1 MIQVRK
7 KSLKKNY
14 IYNLFYQIIAILLP
28 IITTP
33 YLSRVLGAKGIGIYS
48 YTLSIVSYFTLIG
61 ALGTN
66 MYAQREMACYQ
77 DDDSAKS
84 KAFKEILIIRLV
96 SFAITSITFFI
107 TFCINNK
114 YDSYYRIL
122 LLEIF
127 ASMIDITWFYQ
138 GMEDFGKIVL
148 KNMAIKCIS
157 ILSIF
162 IFIKDSND
170 VWIYVLIYVL
180 SNLIGNLSLWFGLKK
195 HIKKVD
201 KISIKRHLK
210 PMILLLIPQVAMSI
224 YNVLDKTM
232 LGILVTDISKVG
244 FYEQSQKITRLA
256 ITIVTAVGTVMI
268 PRISN
273 VNHKGDKKKLAKY
286 IYGSFNLVWFLSV
299 PIMFGLIVI
308 SDNLV
313 PWFFGSGF
321 DEVSL
326 LIKICAPIAVLI
338 GLANVLG
345 QQYLVSTKRQNQY
358 TYAVVG
364 SAFFNF
370 FGNLILIPK
379 YAAIGATISSV
390 VAELI
395 GIVIEIYFVRK
406 ELDLKPVFK
415 ISLNYFIASFIMF
428 VALNG
433 IGHFLAP
440 AMIST
445 FLLAFSGCTI
455 YFIVLVC
462 LKDKFIMDILQ
473 KTLLIVL
480 KKVQNEK

>member
-1 MIQVRK
+1 MKK

-14 IYNLFYQIIAILLP
+14 IYNLLYQIVAILLP

-33 YLSRVLGAKGIGIYS
+33 YLSRILGAKGIGIYS
-48 YTLSIVSYFTLIG
+48 YTLSIVSYFTLMG

-77 DDDSAKS
+77 DDEYAKS
-84 KAFKEILIIRLV
+84 RTFKEILIIRLI
-96 SFAITSITFFI
+96 SFAITSIIFFI
-107 TFCINNK
+107 SFCISNK
-114 YDSYYRIL
+114 YDIYYRIL

-148 KNMAIKCIS
+148 KNMTIKCIS
-157 ILSIF
+157 IFSIF
-162 IFIKDSND
+162 IFIKGPND

-180 SNLIGNLSLWFGLKK
+180 SNLIGNLSLWIGLKK
-195 HIKKVD
+195 HIKRVD
-201 KISIKRHLK
+201 KVSIKRHLK

-232 LGILVTDISKVG
+232 LGLLVTDISKVG

-286 IYGSFNLVWFLSV
+286 IYGSFNLVWFLSI
-299 PIMFGLIVI
+299 PIMFGLIAV

-313 PWFFGSGF
+313 PWFFGNGF

-326 LIKICAPIAVLI
+326 LIKVCAPIAVLI

-345 QQYLVSTKRQNQY
+345 QQYLVSTKKQNQY
-358 TYAVVG
+358 TYAVIG
-364 SAFFNF
+364 SAIFNF

-379 YAAIGATISSV
+379 YAAVGATISSV
-390 VAELI
+390 VAELV
-395 GIVIEIYFVRK
+395 GIVVEIYFVRK

-415 ISLNYFIASFIMF
+415 TSINYFIAGAIMF
-428 VALNG
+428 VTLIG
-433 IGHFLAP
+433 IAQFLAP
-440 AMIST
+440 TMIST
-445 FLLAFSGCTI
+445 FLLICSGGVV
-455 YFIVLVC
+455 YALVLFL
-462 LKDKFIMDILQ
+462 LKDKFVISTLKQ
-473 KTLLIVL
+473 TLLVIK
-480 KKVQNEK
+480 KKVKNGK